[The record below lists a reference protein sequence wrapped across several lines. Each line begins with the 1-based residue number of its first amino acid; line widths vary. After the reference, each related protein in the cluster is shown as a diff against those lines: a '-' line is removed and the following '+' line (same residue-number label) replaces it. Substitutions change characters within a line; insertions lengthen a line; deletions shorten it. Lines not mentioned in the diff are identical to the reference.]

1 MREFR
6 IFVGPAAIMV
16 QILMLS
22 NWVGIL
28 KIIFIVLGLRNIPS
42 KDKKFVINKKKH
54 GILMKTIFTITVFE
68 WLILKYHGWEAK
80 NTIIQMIL
88 N

>member
-1 MREFR
+1 M
-6 IFVGPAAIMV
+6 
-16 QILMLS
+16 LTLS

-28 KIIFIVLGLRNIPS
+28 KIIFIALGLRNIPS
-42 KDKKFVINKKKH
+42 KDKNYLINKKKH
-54 GILMKTIFTITVFE
+54 GILMKIIFTITVFE
-68 WLILKYHGWEAK
+68 WFILKYHGWEAK

>member
-6 IFVGPAAIMV
+6 IFVGPAAVMV
-16 QILMLS
+16 LMLRLS

-28 KIIFIVLGLRNIPS
+28 KIIFIALGLRNIPS
-42 KDKKFVINKKKH
+42 KDKNYLINKKKN

-68 WLILKYHGWEAK
+68 WLILKYHGLDAK